1 MITKLTFLLGIFAA
15 SFLIS
20 SASQLSPPDK
30 FLWPLNSKNLCFA
43 ARFNLSISV
52 QYLKKDG
59 TNTSVTIPLDEKS
72 YETFTV
78 SCDEINSHELKLY
91 MLSSLTGLFF
101 RFNNDANNNTA
112 SLTHIYGY
120 VTIND
125 LGNFF
130 PDFADSVQ
138 GTHRFSANESAFVT
152 NRDKSFQCNSKTA
165 ITDFQMVGNVTLV
178 SINFENLRIQPFVNE
193 TEAFDD
199 FADADI
205 CSADD
210 DKDSNIV
217 PIIVGACLSVLVV
230 IVLVAYVIGRRRSRN
245 GYQSV

>member
-1 MITKLTFLLGIFAA
+1 MIAKLPFLLGIFAA

-20 SASQLSPPDK
+20 SASKLNPPGN
-30 FLWPLNSKNLCFA
+30 FSWPLNTKNLCFA

-59 TNTSVTIPLDEKS
+59 TNTNVTIPLNETT
-72 YETFTV
+72 YETYGV
-78 SCDEINSHELKLY
+78 LCNESNSREFSLY

-101 RFNNDANNNTA
+101 RFTDSANNTA

-130 PDFADSVQ
+130 PDSADSVQ
-138 GTHRFSANESAFVT
+138 GTHRFSANESAFAT
-152 NRDKSFQCNSKTA
+152 NREKSYQCNSKTT
-165 ITDFQMVGNVTLV
+165 ITGFQMDGNITLV
-178 SINFENLRIQPFVNE
+178 SINFENLRIQPFVND
-193 TEAFDD
+193 TQTFDD
-199 FADADI
+199 FAEAEL

-210 DKDSNIV
+210 EKDSNLV
-217 PIIVGACLSVLVV
+217 PIIVGACLAVLVV
-230 IVLVAYVIGRRRSRN
+230 IVLVAYMIGRRRSRN